1 MAPYQKSPV
10 NSQWII
16 WVLLLLHFPAISQL
30 EHLKGVHVFS
40 IHSDN
45 DLFRLDG
52 RESDRYYTA
61 GHYVSFG
68 FGTPVKNKLS
78 SFILSTP
85 FRKSHSWVEAKITQ
99 QLNTPEI
106 LTTPFR
112 QVGDYPYAAS
122 LYASIGRTTLSERE
136 KSRYR
141 TEVILGTIGSHALG
155 MEFQQSLHS
164 VVSSL
169 YPQGWKNQL
178 PNQFI
183 FNYDVVVESKIVSL
197 FSKSHLNG
205 FGQLRVGSLY
215 TGLQVGINL
224 NVFTFSHSYF
234 NDISFA
240 KPSTKWRASFSFSP
254 SIKWVGWNSMLQGNP
269 FTNFANDTTYR
280 IEGSQLY
287 RWVACVNASFSLAK
301 GRHALQFQQTYLG
314 REFHSSSDRL
324 PAENASK
331 SVKEQLFGTIRY
343 SFFLKRQQPQ
353 ENLVPR

>member
-1 MAPYQKSPV
+1 MATHQKSAL
-10 NSQWII
+10 NSPWII
-16 WVLLLLHFPAISQL
+16 CFLLLLQFPASSQL
-30 EHLKGVHVFS
+30 EHLNGVQVLS

-68 FGTPVKNKLS
+68 FGTFIKNKFS
-78 SFILSTP
+78 RFILSTP

-99 QLNTPEI
+99 QLSTPEI
-106 LTTPFR
+106 LTTSFR

-122 LYASIGRTTLSERE
+122 LYASISRTTLSERG

-141 TEVILGTIGSHALG
+141 TEIILGTIGSYALG

-183 FNYDVVVESKIVSL
+183 FNYDIVVESKIISL
-197 FSKSHLNG
+197 FSKGHLNG
-205 FGQLRVGSLY
+205 FAQLRAGNLQ

-224 NVFTFSHSYF
+224 NVFTFTNSYF

-269 FTNFANDTTYR
+269 FTNFTNDSTYR

-287 RWVACVNASFSLAK
+287 RWVACVNVSFGVGK
-301 GRHALQFQQTYLG
+301 GRHSLQFQQTYLG

-324 PAENASK
+324 SAENTSK
-331 SVKEQLFGTIRY
+331 SVKEQLFGTIHY
-343 SFFLKRQQPQ
+343 SFFLKRQQPR
-353 ENLVPR
+353 EKKGVR